1 MRVTVWRHGEAG
13 AAPRDEGRP
22 LTDRGRR
29 SLASAAKS
37 FSDSDTALLPTRI
50 HYSPLLRTEQTAGII
65 AQQFPSATRQ
75 VCPALAPGANLHD
88 PQSFLLEQ
96 DAEDTSAHIILVTH
110 QPFVSELIWYWLD
123 DFKVPPITPG
133 GFCVMELMAP
143 TRGGALLLQAV
154 PDVLGRFYE

>member
-1 MRVTVWRHGEAG
+1 MRITVWRHGEAG
-13 AAPRDEGRP
+13 TASRDEDRP

-29 SLASAAKS
+29 SLASAAQVFGGS
-37 FSDSDTALLPTRI
+37 ETGLPQTRI
-50 HYSPLLRTEQTAGII
+50 HYSPLLRTEQTAAIL
-65 AQQFPSATRQ
+65 AQQFPSAMLQ

-88 PQSFLLEQ
+88 PQSFLLGLHSEE
-96 DAEDTSAHIILVTH
+96 ASVHIILVTH

-123 DFKVPPITPG
+123 DYQVPPIAPG
-133 GFCVMELMAP
+133 GFCSMELMAP